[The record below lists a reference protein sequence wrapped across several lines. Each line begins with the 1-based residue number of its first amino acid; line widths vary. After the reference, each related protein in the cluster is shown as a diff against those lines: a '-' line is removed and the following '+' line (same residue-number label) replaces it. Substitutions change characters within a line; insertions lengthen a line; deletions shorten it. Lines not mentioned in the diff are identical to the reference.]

1 MTFEKKCRDSYV
13 YKINEAG
20 INYFNYEEEIFSK
33 LLENQGVLC
42 SQTNDPNSLDCFALI
57 RRGNKMFMLR
67 ENLQASGIVPFSNGD
82 GKNWQ
87 QHFALQHLLDPQ
99 IKAIFLVG
107 GAGSGKTLLALA
119 AGLQQKYNKNNGSY
133 SYKYLRL
140 ARPPEFV
147 SKDHGYLPGSLEEK
161 LYPWNY
167 PFIQNLDFIEKKLR
181 DKGPKTKRIPSVLW
195 DNTFASDDTSFESI
209 PLCYIQGNT
218 FHDSFFIVDEAQN
231 LSEHQIKVV
240 MSRVGQNSKVIFTG
254 DPGQIENRLLT
265 PETCGLMV
273 AIDKLRGNPL
283 IAYTVLD
290 HLVRSDISK
299 LAAKLS

>member
-1 MTFEKKCRDSYV
+1 
-13 YKINEAG
+13 
-20 INYFNYEEEIFSK
+20 
-33 LLENQGVLC
+33 
-42 SQTNDPNSLDCFALI
+42 
-57 RRGNKMFMLR
+57 
-67 ENLQASGIVPFSNGD
+67 
-82 GKNWQ
+82 
-87 QHFALQHLLDPQ
+87 
-99 IKAIFLVG
+99 
-107 GAGSGKTLLALA
+107 
-119 AGLQQKYNKNNGSY
+119 
-133 SYKYLRL
+133 
-140 ARPPEFV
+140 
-147 SKDHGYLPGSLEEK
+147 
-161 LYPWNY
+161 
-167 PFIQNLDFIEKKLR
+167 
-181 DKGPKTKRIPSVLW
+181 LW

-240 MSRVGQNSKVIFTG
+240 MTRVGQNSKVIFTG

-299 LAAKLS
+299 LASKLS